1 MRLQPRTR
9 VTVQDDYEILAS
21 FEVIREVTNG
31 ITIDSAA
38 VTADANGDKIIKK
51 GMPMAKLTASG
62 KFVPY
67 DPAGTDGSENPTVI
81 LKRTVNVKD
90 GDHVV
95 GGYEVGKFITE
106 RIPVTV
112 DDMLRQKMPHI
123 VFA

>member
-1 MRLQPRTR
+1 MRLQPRPR
-9 VTVQDDYEILAS
+9 VVVQDEPEILAS

-38 VTADANGDKIIKK
+38 IAADGSGDKIIKK
-51 GMPMAKLTASG
+51 GMPMAKLTTSS

-67 DPAGTDGSENPTVI
+67 DPEGTNGSQNPTVI

-95 GGYEVGKFITE
+95 GGYEVAKVITE

-112 DDMLRQKMPHI
+112 DDTLRSKMPHI

>member
-1 MRLQPRTR
+1 MNLQPRQR
-9 VTVQDDYEILAS
+9 VTVQDEYEILAS

-38 VTADANGDKIIKK
+38 ITADGNGDKIIKK
-51 GMPMAKLTASG
+51 GMPMAKLIASG
-62 KFVPY
+62 KYVPY
-67 DPAGTDGSENPTVI
+67 NDAGADGSQNPTVI

-95 GGYEVGKFITE
+95 GGYEVAKVISA

-112 DDMLRQKMPHI
+112 DDTLRGKMPNI

>member
-1 MRLQPRTR
+1 MRLQPRPR
-9 VTVQDDYEILAS
+9 VTVQDEYEILAS

-38 VTADANGDKIIKK
+38 VTADGNGDKIIRK

-67 DPAGTDGSENPTVI
+67 NSTGEDGSQNPTVI

-95 GGYEVGKFITE
+95 GGYEVAKIIAA
-106 RIPVTV
+106 RVPVTV
-112 DDMLRQKMPHI
+112 DATLRGKMPHI
-123 VFA
+123 VFE

>member
-1 MRLQPRTR
+1 MRLQPTQR
-9 VTVQDDYEILAS
+9 VTVQDEYEILAS

-38 VTADANGDKIIKK
+38 VTADAKGDKIIKK

-67 DPAGTDGSENPTVI
+67 NEAGSDGSQNPTVI
-81 LKRTVNVKD
+81 LKHTVNVKD

-112 DDMLRQKMPHI
+112 DDTLRQKMPHI

>member
-1 MRLQPRTR
+1 MRLQPSPR
-9 VTVQDDYEILAS
+9 VVVQDEPEILAS
-21 FEVIREVTNG
+21 FEVIREVMNG

-38 VTADANGDKIIKK
+38 VTADASGDKIIKK

-67 DPAGTDGSENPTVI
+67 KKDGTDGSQNPTVI
-81 LKRTVNVKD
+81 LKHTVNVKD

-95 GGYEVGKFITE
+95 GGYEVAKVITE
-106 RIPVTV
+106 RIPVAV
-112 DDMLRQKMPHI
+112 DDTLRGKMPHI

>member
-1 MRLQPRTR
+1 MRLQPKQR
-9 VTVQDDYEILAS
+9 VTVHDEYEILAS

-38 VTADANGDKIIKK
+38 VTADAKGDKIIKK
-51 GMPMAKLTASG
+51 GMPMAKLTASD

-112 DDMLRQKMPHI
+112 DDVLRQKMPHI

>member
-1 MRLQPRTR
+1 MNLQPRQR
-9 VTVQDDYEILAS
+9 VTVQDEYEILAS

-31 ITIDSAA
+31 IAIDSAA
-38 VTADANGDKIIKK
+38 ITADENGDKIIKK

-62 KFVPY
+62 KYVPY
-67 DPAGTDGSENPTVI
+67 NSAGADGSQNPTVI

-95 GGYEVGKFITE
+95 GGYEVAKVIAA

-112 DDMLRQKMPHI
+112 DDTLRGKMPNI

>member
-1 MRLQPRTR
+1 MRLQPTKR
-9 VTVQDDYEILAS
+9 VLVQDEYEILAS

-31 ITIDSAA
+31 ITIDS
-38 VTADANGDKIIKK
+38 TAITDDSNGDKIIKK
-51 GMPMAKLTASG
+51 GMPMAKLVNG

-67 DPAGTDGSENPTVI
+67 NKDGEDGSQNPTVI

-95 GGYEVGKFITE
+95 GAYEVGKFIKE

-112 DDMLRQKMPHI
+112 DAALIAKMPHI

>member
-1 MRLQPRTR
+1 MRLQPRDR
-9 VTVQDDYEILAS
+9 FTVQDEYEILAS
-21 FEVIREVTNG
+21 FEVVREVTNG

-38 VTADANGDKIIKK
+38 ITADGNGDKIIKK
-51 GMPMAKLTASG
+51 GMPMAKLTAGG
-62 KFVPY
+62 KWVPY
-67 DPAGTDGSENPTVI
+67 DKAGTDGSENPVVI

-95 GGYEVGKFITE
+95 GGYEVGKFIKE

-112 DDMLRQKMPHI
+112 DADLVAKMPHI

>member
-1 MRLQPRTR
+1 MRLQPRPR
-9 VTVQDDYEILAS
+9 VTVQDEYEILAS

-38 VTADANGDKIIKK
+38 VKADGNGDKIIKK

-67 DPAGTDGSENPTVI
+67 DPAGSDGSENPTVI
-81 LKRTVNVKD
+81 LKRTVNVKY

-95 GGYEVGKFITE
+95 GGYEVAKVITE

-112 DDMLRQKMPHI
+112 DDTLRSKMPHI

>member
-1 MRLQPRTR
+1 MRLQPRPR
-9 VTVQDDYEILAS
+9 VTVQDEYEILAS

-38 VTADANGDKIIKK
+38 VTADAKGDKIIKK

-67 DPAGTDGSENPTVI
+67 DPAGTDGSQNPTVI

-106 RIPVTV
+106 RIPVSV
-112 DDMLRQKMPHI
+112 DDELRKKMPHI